1 MAERATR
8 PSTAHSARMY
18 MTANAALI
26 SVLNSGKRHTCN
38 NTVAHYV
45 GKQWRKTKG
54 LRHARCKCS
63 SAECTGNWEPF
74 TVLAVN

>member
-38 NTVAHYV
+38 NT
-45 GKQWRKTKG
+45 QWHTMWASSG
-54 LRHARCKCS
+54 GRHNGCS
-63 SAECTGNWEPF
+63 MPDANAALLSALETGNHF
-74 TVLAVN
+74 